1 MLIAVYTD
9 QVLSPMI
16 FLFAIPVNFYLPI
29 SFLIL
34 KMSGVIFEGI
44 SQLVPEY
51 VLELANLYNSV
62 QWFLMSMLPVTV
74 NSLMLRSDIQVY
86 QVASVYQ
93 TDILGNHNV

>member
-9 QVLSPMI
+9 QVLTPMI
-16 FLFAIPVNFYLPI
+16 FAIPTNFYLPV

-34 KMSGVIFEGI
+34 EMSGIIFEGI
-44 SQLVPEY
+44 SQFVIEY
-51 VLELANLYNSV
+51 VLELTYLYYSV
-62 QWFLMSMLPVTV
+62 QWLLMSMLPVTV

-86 QVASVYQ
+86 QVTSVYQ